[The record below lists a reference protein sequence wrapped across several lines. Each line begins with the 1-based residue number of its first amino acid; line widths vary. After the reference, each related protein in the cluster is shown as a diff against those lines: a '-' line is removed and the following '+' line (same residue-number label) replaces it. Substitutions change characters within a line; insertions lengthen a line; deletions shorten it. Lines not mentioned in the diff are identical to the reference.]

1 MFSSLLF
8 NIRRFLTFNNY
19 MKKTLLSLIFLVLI
33 FFAFAQTDLAVGKWR
48 THFSYSNGR
57 KVVEVGNKV
66 YCLTESG
73 LFFVEKSD
81 YSKKTLSK
89 LDGLSDFEISNFDYD
104 TKNKILLVAYQ
115 NTMIDLIKDNS
126 ITQVTELYR
135 KSIPGKKMIND
146 IFFYNDMA
154 YLSCSFGIVVY
165 DLIRLEVKETYSEI
179 GANGKS
185 PEIFQTTIYNGSIY
199 AATSDGILKAS
210 ISAPNLLDFNAWS
223 NIKSGKSTMV
233 TTFSPNIYGYTD
245 NKLEKYDGTS
255 WTTVSK
261 DLDTSVNSM
270 VVNYSKLIVCSK
282 KGTYVF
288 DNMGGVENKDKESRN
303 YSIIDAEGLF
313 WHAVNIYALV
323 NTSIPGLRFFTP
335 NGPLSN
341 KCWDIA
347 SYGNVVWVIT
357 GSVSENYKQAFNRGG
372 FYTFKDN
379 LWYNN
384 IETTTNKFDSFFDL
398 NCITVNPKDKHVFIG
413 SFGKGA
419 LEYFND
425 GIQTVYDP
433 SNSSLDTFNHNNI
446 IVTGLAIDS
455 KSNLWVANREATNQL
470 SVKFSNG
477 TWKSYNLGT
486 GVNKSVSKIVVDDND
501 AKWILLQPDKGILV
515 FDETQPVGK
524 TYKKMLL
531 GTGNGNLPS
540 NSVYSIAK
548 DLDGKIW
555 VGTNEG
561 VAVFYDPYAVFTNGN
576 YDAQKIWVE
585 NGDNSGYLLAT
596 ETVTAIAVDGANNKW
611 LGTKRGIWY
620 VSDDGSKILFSFNTK
635 NSPLPSDYIRS
646 INVNDVTGEVF
657 IATDKGLVSYR
668 NVATKGAATHKEV
681 YAYPNP
687 VRPGYNGLITITGLM
702 RDDNVKI
709 TDIAGN
715 MVYEA
720 TTEGGQLSWDGKNFS
735 GDLVRSG
742 VYLIF
747 CTNTDGTDSIVTK
760 VLIIR

>member
-1 MFSSLLF
+1 
-8 NIRRFLTFNNY
+8 
-19 MKKTLLSLIFLVLI
+19 MKKTLFSLIFLVLI
-33 FFAFAQTDLAVGKWR
+33 LSVFAQTNLAVGKWR
-48 THFSYSNGR
+48 THFSYSNGY
-57 KVVEVGNKV
+57 KAVEVGDKI
-66 YCLTESG
+66 YCLTQSG

-81 YSKKTLSK
+81 NSNTTLSK
-89 LDGLSDFEISNFDYD
+89 LDGLSDFEISTFGYD
-104 TKNKILLVAYQ
+104 TKNKIMVVAYQ
-115 NTMIDLIKDNS
+115 STLIDLIKDNS
-126 ITQVTELYR
+126 ITQVTEIYR
-135 KSIPGKKMIND
+135 KSIPGKKVIND

-165 DLIRLEVKETYSEI
+165 DLKRLEVKETYSEI
-179 GANGKS
+179 GTNGKLI
-185 PEIFQTTIYNGSIY
+185 EIFQTTINDGNIY
-199 AATSDGILKAS
+199 AATPDGILKAS
-210 ISAPNLLDFNAWS
+210 LSAPNLLDFNAWT
-223 NIKSGKSTMV
+223 NIKSGKCIMVAGFSTNV
-233 TTFSPNIYGYTD
+233 YSYTD
-245 NKLEKYDGTS
+245 SLFEKYDGTS
-255 WTTVSK
+255 WS
-261 DLDTSVNSM
+261 SVISPLKINIRSM
-270 VVNYSKLIVCSK
+270 VVNNGKLVVSTDKNIYLFDNLGGMEVK
-282 KGTYVF
+282 KG
-288 DNMGGVENKDKESRN
+288 ENYN
-303 YSIIDAEGLF
+303 YTILDAEGIF
-313 WHAVNIYALV
+313 WHAVNIYSLI
-323 NTSIPGLRFFTP
+323 NTSLPGFRYFTP

-357 GSVSENYKQAFNRGG
+357 GSVSENYKPASNRGG

-384 IETTTNKFDSFFDL
+384 TETTATKFESFSDL
-398 NCITVNPKDKHVFIG
+398 NCITVNPKNKHVFMG
-413 SFGKGA
+413 SFGQGA
-419 LEYFND
+419 IEYFND
-425 GIQTVYDP
+425 GIQNVYNAT
-433 SNSSLDTFNHNNI
+433 NSSLDTFNYNTI
-446 IVTGLAIDS
+446 IVTGLAFDS
-455 KSNLWVANREATNQL
+455 KSNLWVANRQAANQL
-470 SVKFSNG
+470 SVKYSNG

-501 AKWILLQPDKGILV
+501 AKWILLQPDNGILV
-515 FDETQPVGK
+515 FDETQPAGK
-524 TYKKMLL
+524 TYKKMLV

-540 NSVYSIAK
+540 NSVFSMVK

-561 VAVFYDPYAVFTNGN
+561 VAVFYDPSAVYTNGN

-620 VSDDGSKILFSFNTK
+620 VSDDGSKILFSFNTQ

-646 INVNDVTGEVF
+646 INVNDITGEVF

-668 NVATKGAATHKEV
+668 NVASKGTDTHKEV
-681 YAYPNP
+681 HAYPNP
-687 VRPGYNGLITITGLM
+687 VRPSYQGLITITGLM

-720 TTEGGQLSWDGKNFS
+720 TSEGGQLSWDGKNFS
-735 GDLVRSG
+735 GDMVRSG